1 MAVNRYMR
9 LFSYFQWIDIGQYNS
24 KKKSLTY
31 VSFFIFAAFYTSQES
46 MLWSYAI
53 SAYHH

>member
-24 KKKSLTY
+24 KKKAY
-31 VSFFIFAAFYTSQES
+31 HMFPFYIFAAFYTSQES